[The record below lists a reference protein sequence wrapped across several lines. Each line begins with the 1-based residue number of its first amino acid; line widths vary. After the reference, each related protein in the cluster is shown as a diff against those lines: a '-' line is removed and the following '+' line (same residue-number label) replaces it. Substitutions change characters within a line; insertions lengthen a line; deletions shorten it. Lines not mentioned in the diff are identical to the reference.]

1 MNTDSSPATSAA
13 PVTNPKIIGELINNA
28 YGRARRAWEAR
39 DVSGFQHL
47 AKLQADAGAEFVNL
61 NVDGTQKVSVR
72 VEEMLEFLPLVIPA
86 IQEATDVALSF
97 DNPNIEYHKVAL
109 QAFDRSKSRG
119 KPLLNSLAASRDD
132 LDGMIELIRE
142 HDMRCIVMASECF
155 RPDGTTGQSLDP
167 KDSYETVVRFVD
179 MLVSKAGCTVDD
191 IIVDPGLAPVGADT
205 YGLVNIGLDTMRLC
219 TADPQLK
226 GLHYSVGL
234 SNFAWGTPKAV
245 KPLLERAYLTIAGR
259 IGLDY
264 ALANVEA
271 NTIPLEADHPV
282 IAELEAALE
291 EGRALEGETTEDA
304 GFRQAEKI
312 MDLCADYIEE

>member
-271 NTIPLEADHPV
+271 NTIPLEADHPL